1 METNCQFNSKNLEEI
16 LKQSQSNGANL
27 VLLDH

>member
-1 METNCQFNSKNLEEI
+1 METNCQFNPKNLEEI